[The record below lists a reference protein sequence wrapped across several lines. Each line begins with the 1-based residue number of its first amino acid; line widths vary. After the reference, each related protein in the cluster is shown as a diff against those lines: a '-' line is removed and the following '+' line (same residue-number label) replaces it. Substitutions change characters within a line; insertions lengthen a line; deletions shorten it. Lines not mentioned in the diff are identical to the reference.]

1 MRDQRQAVAALA
13 AADRQEVPAAQPAAG
28 SEPVAGSELGDSEA
42 GAEEAAAPAQ
52 AMAAAAAGPAAAAV
66 HVASVERGR
75 IATMGG
81 VVGLIWLA
89 ILVLMVWNS

>member
-1 MRDQRQAVAALA
+1 MRDQRRAVAALVRA
-13 AADRQEVPAAQPAAG
+13 SQREVPAPQPAG
-28 SEPVAGSELGDSEA
+28 GGNPEDGEA
-42 GAEEAAAPAQ
+42 GTEEAASSAQPPAPT
-52 AMAAAAAGPAAAAV
+52 PASGTGTATAV
-66 HVASVERGR
+66 HVANVERGR